1 MKNKPNIQKVRE
13 RILSSG
19 YGKFDLVED
28 ILTKEEI
35 LNLKPRIVLKN
46 ITECLSISE
55 DQINRKTFWSWL
67 RRYKDSNKPAIHHP
81 NSIKEPAIE
90 SSSEKADQEWIR
102 NFKPSMPKRVERE
115 PVVIKVIRSDANS
128 QNQ

>member
-1 MKNKPNIQKVRE
+1 MKNKPNMQKVRD

-67 RRYKDSNKPAIHHP
+67 RRYKDSNKPPFNHP
-81 NSIKEPAIE
+81 KSIKEPTIE
-90 SSSEKADQEWIR
+90 SSSEKEDQEWIR